1 MAQINQM
8 KKKLTNYSLYLK
20 EILKSLNSKNNK
32 VEYEVKLI
40 KNSGKVYS
48 KSMAKTLKKKI
59 YYFSIIKVLLQY

>member
-40 KNSGKVYS
+40 RNSGKVYS
-48 KSMAKTLKKKI
+48 KSMAKTLKKKDI
-59 YYFSIIKVLLQY
+59 LFFY